1 MDYYVYVLQSEM
13 NKKIYFGQSTNVS
26 QRLEKHNKGYSIYT
40 KYFRPW
46 VLFSYKKAN
55 SRTEAISIERKLKN
69 LKSKKKVIEFFENQE
84 FILVKNNTD
93 FMLDF

>member
-1 MDYYVYVLQSEM
+1 MDFYVYVIQSE
-13 NKKIYFGQSTNVS
+13 KDQRLYFGQTTNVS

-55 SRTEAISIERKLKN
+55 SRTEAISLERKLKN
-69 LKSKKKVIEFFENQE
+69 LKSKKKVLEFLENHE
-84 FILVKNNTD
+84 FIQVKNNKD

>member
-13 NKKIYFGQSTNVS
+13 NKKFYFGQSTNVS

-93 FMLDF
+93 FIFDF